1 MTQPISPN
9 LRDLAARAARTER
22 RLRTVQALRFAAFG
36 AIPTLTCIAGAVLH
50 QKLTHGYRAGLGWKV
65 IVISAGVS
73 AAATLA
79 AVVYASVRRYP
90 KHAAAL
96 LLDRTFDNHD
106 RLATALSF
114 SELPAD
120 ARTPLMNA
128 AIDDA
133 TQTSTRLDPAVAAP
147 LSPAFKNPDLFAAL
161 GMAAL
166 VVALT
171 QLQWAKTIVRPAALT
186 IDAVSLTADDIELF
200 RETLRELDAK
210 DSTPETKEALQAFNQ
225 LVQDLAD
232 KRLDRAEAFRRM
244 EALEKGLLKG
254 READQKALEEALKH
268 AALRLKDSPLSKP
281 AGEALEKRDLQ
292 KAEAE
297 LKELAK
303 KLRDKQS
310 KISEAEKKRLKEAI
324 AAAARSQKETLKKL
338 MDQREQ
344 LRASLLAREQKAGQ
358 SDEEKRL
365 LQRDKRELDRLDR
378 EIAQKEKAG
387 RELDRLDRE
396 LSKAAED
403 LLRDLGLSADDLDR
417 AAEDINRMAREE
429 LSEKEKEELR
439 QRLQE
444 LRELL
449 RQEGKG
455 GEEMKKRLRKFAKK
469 AKGKG
474 GNEGEQGDGKKGQK
488 KDTGDGE
495 GEEGEDDDGED
506 GEDGEDGKKPG
517 QKKGQGQEGEGEG
530 EGEGKGKGKGK
541 KAFVLKRG
549 SGSGSGQPGTS
560 PGDGPGQGQ
569 PGGSQP
575 GGQGTEPG
583 GKQAGTG
590 HDANLTGKATH
601 GKFGTHDVEAAA
613 TDTGQGPSVSET
625 ILSSSEKGFVGKK
638 YKRVYADYKTKA
650 EEAMKAE
657 DIPPGYKFYV
667 QRYFQLIRPR
677 E

>member
-1 MTQPISPN
+1 MTSPTPES
-9 LRDLAARAARTER
+9 LRDLARRAASTER
-22 RLRTVQALRFAAFG
+22 RLRFVALARALSLG
-36 AIPTLTCIAGAVLH
+36 AIPTLTLAAGAVLH
-50 QKLTHGYRAGLGWKV
+50 QKLTHGYRAGLGWKLLAASV
-65 IVISAGVS
+65 IAS
-73 AAATLA
+73 AAVTVGAAVLA
-79 AVVYASVRRYP
+79 AARRYP
-90 KHAAAL
+90 RHAGAL
-96 LLDRTFDNHD
+96 RLDRAHDNHD
-106 RLATALSF
+106 RTATALSF
-114 SELPAD
+114 AELPRD
-120 ARTPLMNA
+120 RRTPLMDA
-128 AIDDA
+128 AIEDA
-133 TQTSTRLDPAVAAP
+133 IASATRLSPAVAAP
-147 LSPAFKNPDLFAAL
+147 LSPAWRNPDLLAAVAL
-161 GMAAL
+161 AAL
-166 VVALT
+166 VAGLS
-171 QLQWAKTIVRPAALT
+171 QLQWARTRARPSVAT

-200 RETLRELDAK
+200 RDTLKALDQK
-210 DSTPETKEALQAFNQ
+210 DASPETKEALLAFNQ

-244 EALEKGLLKG
+244 EALEQGLLKG

-268 AALRLKDSPLSKP
+268 AAQRLKDSPLSRP
-281 AGEALEKRDLQ
+281 AGEALEKRDLA

-310 KISEAEKKRLKEAI
+310 KISEADKKRLKEAM
-324 AAAARSQKETLKKL
+324 AAAARSHKETLKKL

-358 SDEEKRL
+358 SEQEKRL
-365 LQRDKRELDRLDR
+365 LQRDKRELERLDR
-378 EIAQKEKAG
+378 EVAQKERVG

-439 QRLQE
+439 QRLEE

-455 GEEMKKRLRKFAKK
+455 GEELKKRLRKFSKK
-469 AKGKG
+469 ARGRGAKP
-474 GNEGEQGDGKKGQK
+474 
-488 KDTGDGE
+488 
-495 GEEGEDDDGED
+495 GEEGDGQRGKQQGQGQGEDGDDEDGED
-506 GEDGEDGKKPG
+506 GEDGESGLRPGQKKPG
-517 QKKGQGQEGEGEG
+517 QGQDGEGDG
-530 EGEGKGKGKGK
+530 DGQGKGKGSK
-541 KAFVLKRG
+541 KIFVLKRG
-549 SGSGSGQPGTS
+549 SGSGQGTS
-560 PGDGPGQGQ
+560 PGESPGGGQ
-569 PGGSQP
+569 PGGSEP
-575 GGQGTEPG
+575 GGAGSDPG
-583 GKQAGTG
+583 GKQAGTQ
-590 HDANLTGKATH
+590 HDGNLTGKATH

-625 ILSSSEKGFVGKK
+625 ILTSSERGFVGKK
-638 YKRVYADYKTKA
+638 YKRVYADYRTKA